1 MSTTYPLLDSEKIT
15 YGGIFSLKELYEHL
29 ETAIDKCED
38 AANIVEAVVL
48 KNA

>member
-1 MSTTYPLLDSEKIT
+1 MIKW
-15 YGGIFSLKELYEHL
+15 KELYEHL

-38 AANIVEAVVL
+38 AVNIVEAVVL